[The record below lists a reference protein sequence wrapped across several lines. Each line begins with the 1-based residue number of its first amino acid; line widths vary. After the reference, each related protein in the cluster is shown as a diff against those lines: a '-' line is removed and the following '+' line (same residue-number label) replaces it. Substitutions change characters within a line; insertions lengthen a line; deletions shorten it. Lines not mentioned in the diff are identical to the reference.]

1 LCELA
6 KKYDLR
12 IIEDCAQAHGAK
24 IGDQFVGTFGDI
36 GVFSLNVTRFSSFF
50 NISPMEASF
59 KNKDKHYMMS
69 KIRFLWRREENNSCN
84 SSNEQVI

>member
-1 LCELA
+1 L
-6 KKYDLR
+6 
-12 IIEDCAQAHGAK
+12 
-24 IGDQFVGTFGDI
+24 
-36 GVFSLNVTRFSSFF
+36 TRFSSFF

>member
-1 LCELA
+1 MINGNEAAILYPLVLGGISIVA
-6 KKYDLR
+6 SIAGTY
-12 IIEDCAQAHGAK
+12 
-24 IGDQFVGTFGDI
+24 FVK
-36 GVFSLNVTRFSSFF
+36 VNRFSSFF